1 VITVTN
7 IGIVGIIYSFFER
20 ALTEMQKR
28 EEALRKTIQELRIE
42 IDEARR
48 AERVQEIA
56 KTDYFRRLQDQAE
69 EMRKR
74 RKG

>member
-1 VITVTN
+1 MITVTN